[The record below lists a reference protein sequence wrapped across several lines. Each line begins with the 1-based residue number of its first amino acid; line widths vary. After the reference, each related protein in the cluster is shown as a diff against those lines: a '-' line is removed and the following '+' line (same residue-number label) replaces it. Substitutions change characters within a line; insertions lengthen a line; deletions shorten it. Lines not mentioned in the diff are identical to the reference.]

1 MSLVSVII
9 PAHNR
14 EAYLPAAIDSVLAQ
28 TFSDWELVV
37 VDDGSEDGTA
47 TVAQAY
53 ACKDSRVRWIRHSQK
68 RGAQA
73 ARNSGIHAG
82 SGRWVAFLDSDDR
95 WLADSLEVRLQ
106 SATTNSVQVVH
117 SDCYILKPDKAEV
130 CPAGGMSKQEETLE
144 RVGLR
149 PLQGHIY
156 KEVLRQPGPMFQG
169 ML

>member
-82 SGRWVAFLDSDDR
+82 SGRWVAFLDSDR
-95 WLADSLEVRLQ
+95 KSTRL
-106 SATTNSVQVVH
+106 NS
-117 SDCYILKPDKAEV
+117 S
-130 CPAGGMSKQEETLE
+130 
-144 RVGLR
+144 
-149 PLQGHIY
+149 HIT
-156 KEVLRQPGPMFQG
+156 
-169 ML
+169 